1 MSTHYDK
8 DRDNAALG
16 KFYTDHVLAMTRE
29 GLHKK
34 SDIASELAVRDME
47 IARLTECL
55 ARANASSEKF
65 EREWYLRGDV
75 LDATEYRLGSLLA
88 VIHRDGGHYQTEHGT
103 EKACA
108 DAELAVH
115 VQRGIADGY
124 HDAIKIWRHRA
135 EQLAIEAD
143 AEIAGLRA
151 DAERI
156 DAQWRDELRIYRESE
171 NARIAEL
178 EQAVAIRDTE
188 IARLE
193 TDLELARRDAD
204 YLRLFARIRFG
215 YAPGDYFGICHYCK
229 AQFIGDKRAM
239 NCEACADKAI
249 DAARAGNGGE
259 G

>member
-1 MSTHYDK
+1 MELEIK
-8 DRDNAALG
+8 R
-16 KFYTDHVLAMTRE
+16 
-29 GLHKK
+29 LH
-34 SDIASELAVRDME
+34 AE

-156 DAQWRDELRIYRESE
+156 DAQWRDELRIYRETES
-171 NARIAEL
+171 ARIAGL
-178 EQAVAIRDTE
+178 EAALRRVRRWCMGDGYSASVQVAMQEWIDGGMVGAMPKLTG
-188 IARLE
+188 LE
-193 TDLELARRDAD
+193 S
-204 YLRLFARIRFG
+204 
-215 YAPGDYFGICHYCK
+215 
-229 AQFIGDKRAM
+229 
-239 NCEACADKAI
+239 AI
-249 DAARAGNGGE
+249 EARAGNGGE

>member
-1 MSTHYDK
+1 MELEIK
-8 DRDNAALG
+8 R
-16 KFYTDHVLAMTRE
+16 
-29 GLHKK
+29 LH
-34 SDIASELAVRDME
+34 AE

-156 DAQWRDELRIYRESE
+156 DAQWRDELRIYRETES
-171 NARIAEL
+171 ARIAEL
-178 EQAVAIRDTE
+178 EQSVTVRDTE

-193 TDLELARRDAD
+193 TDLELARIGARRYEVARRMGPRMWTDAHD
-204 YLRLFARIRFG
+204 LNVSTGKPFDQI
-215 YAPGDYFGICHYCK
+215 
-229 AQFIGDKRAM
+229 
-239 NCEACADKAI
+239 I
-249 DAARAGNGGE
+249 DELMPFCFPARAGNGGE